1 MKPVALLMLASML
14 ANVLLGAIVGVLI
27 HAAAGI
33 GLAVA
38 ISHIAGAGL
47 NELQRRQD
55 EQHDEDTILRR
66 LHDKIEQEDR
76 ESDARHIDYPH
87 G

>member
-27 HAAAGI
+27 HPAAGI

-55 EQHDEDTILRR
+55 EQHAEDTILRR
-66 LHDKIEQEDR
+66 LHEKIEQEDR